1 MTSEADSPW
10 QRIMLATEHTKFDAG
25 AERIAI
31 ALSQRTRHPL
41 AIVVPLVS
49 NDELL
54 AEAPA
59 LAGRLDAEASI
70 RRSELLRAAAEAGMR
85 VDVRVREDAEASRAI
100 IDGAREL
107 DADLVVVRVRGHRG
121 VLARLMVGAMAANV
135 AAHAPCDV
143 LMVPHGAH
151 IWQSAVL
158 AAVDNSP
165 ASMVVASAAA
175 RMARTF
181 ALTLHLVAVA
191 ADTSDGATSEA
202 RDALRRTIESL
213 ARDRHAA
220 EGSVRTGKPQ
230 EEIVAAAAERGA
242 DLIVVGRHGAS
253 GALRRAVLGSTA
265 QKVVGLA
272 SCAVLVVKT

>member
-1 MTSEADSPW
+1 MTTDADPPW
-10 QRIMLATEHTKFDAG
+10 QRIMLATEHTKFDVG
-25 AERIAI
+25 AERVAI
-31 ALSQRTRHPL
+31 ALSRGTRHPL

-59 LAGRLDAEASI
+59 LAERLDAEASI

-100 IDGAREL
+100 VDSAREL
-107 DADLVVVRVRGHRG
+107 EADLVVVRVRGHRG
-121 VLARLMVGAMAANV
+121 VLARLMVGAMATNV

-143 LMVPHGAH
+143 LMVPHAAQ

-158 AAVDNSP
+158 AGIDNSP

-175 RMARTF
+175 RMARRF
-181 ALTLHLVAVA
+181 ALPLHLVAVA
-191 ADTSDGATSEA
+191 PDPSEGATTGA
-202 RDALRRTIESL
+202 RDALRRAIESL
-213 ARDRHAA
+213 AREHHSA

-230 EEIVAAAAERGA
+230 EEIVATATERGA

-253 GALRRAVLGSTA
+253 GPLRRAVLGSTA

-272 SCAVLVVKT
+272 SCPVLVVKT